1 MPVRDLALLKLGF
14 QKSGEAAV
22 VRVEELGT
30 INPITVEASEPLM
43 VAAAMMKRH
52 RIHHLPVV
60 AKGCMIGM
68 LSARDLVG
76 MAPEIAN
83 RKGKPARPERPL
95 DPDHQLKV
103 TDVYSAHVCS
113 ISCETTI
120 HRAAWLMYHHKIR
133 SLPLIRDH
141 RVVGILTDSDLLRA
155 CISGIPRVAG
165 TDPTVVWRHSP
176 VADFMT
182 AKVQTVEPT
191 ASVLHAWMLMR
202 EHDVSHLAVM
212 RNDGLDLVSGIVSD
226 DDVDYALRESQTDN
240 DSARV
245 PAAPPRMSLSEIMTR
260 EVVVIGKYAKLTQ
273 AAEIML
279 SNDIAALLVMD
290 SCLEGI
296 ITRRDL
302 LRALVTA

>member
-1 MPVRDLALLKLGF
+1 MVSA
-14 QKSGEAAV
+14 
-22 VRVEELGT
+22 EELGT
-30 INPITVEASEPLM
+30 INPITVAAEEPLG

-52 RIHHLPVV
+52 HIHHLPVV
-60 AKGCMIGM
+60 AEGCMIGM

-76 MAPEIAN
+76 MVPEIAN

-95 DPDHQLKV
+95 DPGHHLKV
-103 TDVYSAHVCS
+103 VDVYSANVCS
-113 ISCETTI
+113 IPCETTI
-120 HRAAWLMYHHKIR
+120 QRAAWLMFQHKIR

-165 TDPTVVWRHSP
+165 TDPTVEWRRNP

-182 AKVQTVEPT
+182 AEVQTVEPT

-226 DDVDYALRESQTDN
+226 DDVDYAMRESQPDH
-240 DSARV
+240 
-245 PAAPPRMSLSEIMTR
+245 PAAPPKMSLSEIMTR
-260 EVVVIGKYAKLTQ
+260 EVVIIGKYDKLAK
-273 AAEIML
+273 AAEAML
-279 SNDIAALLVMD
+279 SNDISALLVMD

-302 LRALVTA
+302 LRALVAV